1 MRGRPLTLSPAAA
14 TRPHSHSPL
23 RQVARREAGREGGGQ
38 RGSQRGARRRRGVA
52 GGRHCLRLLKRG
64 NEPLGKEEWRRGV
77 EQANLLSSSLF
88 ILSARPAVPTHA
100 RSCSS
105 NANSENESPLRG
117 NTTPASLSPSTQH
130 NTHTHTHTPL
140 SILTLSPSTT
150 PRPPAPP
157 RATRTAPRTP
167 PQPPGGRAGRQ
178 VNPPWAETPPQTE
191 TRTRPRRP

>member
-130 NTHTHTHTPL
+130 NTTHTHTHTHTSFHPH
-140 SILTLSPSTT
+140 SFPFNHSPTACAAACDADS
-150 PRPPAPP
+150 PADAAAASR
-157 RATRTAPRTP
+157 RACRS
-167 PQPPGGRAGRQ
+167 GGSAAAS
-178 VNPPWAETPPQTE
+178 PAC
-191 TRTRPRRP
+191 